1 MNYRFSMAGRLLAAI
16 AGSAAIALTFS
27 ISPTLALD
35 PFRTE
40 NRHEIGDRTATAFRT
55 LFEQGNYQEALRKL
69 QQAEQ
74 TEPNEPLVYAMQGA
88 LAYLDEDWDRLNNYA
103 TRTRTAAE
111 SLLTENPLRGNLYI
125 AVGHFLEGGYII
137 STEGTLRGVPKAMG
151 KLREVFKHFDA
162 AEKIEANDPE
172 LNLIKG
178 FMDLMLA
185 VNLPFANADDAIAR
199 LENYAAPSYLAYR
212 GIAVGHRDLDNVDQ
226 ALSAVNRALEI
237 TPDNPELFYLKGQIL
252 VKKGNDLDNMELL
265 QQAESH
271 FQTALVQSEEKFPET
286 LRRQLQ
292 RERDRNVRK
301 MQELAA
307 ASR

>member
-1 MNYRFSMAGRLLAAI
+1 MNYRFSIAGRMLVAI
-16 AGSAAIALTFS
+16 AGTAAIALTFN

-40 NRHEIGDRTATAFRT
+40 NRQEIGDHTEAAFKA

-88 LAYLDEDWDRLNNYA
+88 LAYLDEDWDRLNDYA

-111 SLLTENPLRGNLYI
+111 ALLSDNPLRGNLYL

-137 STEGTLRGVPKAMG
+137 SAEGTLQGVPKAMG
-151 KLREVFKHFDA
+151 KLREVFKYFDA
-162 AEKIEANDPE
+162 AAKIEANDPE

-199 LENYAAPSYLAYR
+199 LENYAAPAYLAYR
-212 GIAVGHRDLDNVDQ
+212 GMAVGYRDLDDVDK
-226 ALSAVNRALEI
+226 ALVAVNRAIEL
-237 TPDNPELFYLKGQIL
+237 TPNNPELFYLKGQIL
-252 VKKGNDLDNMELL
+252 VKKGNDQKNMELL
-265 QQAESH
+265 QQAESN
-271 FQTALVQSEEKFPET
+271 FQTALVDSDEKFPQT

-301 MQELAA
+301 MQELEA

>member
-40 NRHEIGDRTATAFRT
+40 NRHEIGDHTAAAFRT
-55 LFEQGNYQEALRKL
+55 LFERGNYQEALRQL

-103 TRTRTAAE
+103 TRTRTTAQ

-137 STEGTLRGVPKAMG
+137 STEGTLRGVPRAMG

-162 AEKIEANDPE
+162 AAKLEPNDPE

-185 VNLPFANADDAIAR
+185 VNLPFASADDAIAR
-199 LENYAAPSYLAYR
+199 LENYAGPSYLAYR
-212 GIAVGHRDLDNVDQ
+212 GIAVGYRDLDDVDN
-226 ALSAVNRALEI
+226 ALAAVNRALEI
-237 TPDNPELFYLKGQIL
+237 TPNNPELFYLKGQIL
-252 VKKGNDLDNMELL
+252 VKKGNSLKNMELL
-265 QQAESH
+265 EQAESN
-271 FQTALVQSEEKFPET
+271 FQTALVQAEEQFPET

-292 RERDRNVRK
+292 LERDRNVRK

>member
-16 AGSAAIALTFS
+16 AGTAAITLTFS
-27 ISPTLALD
+27 VSPTWALD

-40 NRHEIGDRTATAFRT
+40 NRHEIGAHTEDAFRT
-55 LFEQGNYQEALRKL
+55 LFEQGNYQAALTKL

-74 TEPNEPLVYAMQGA
+74 TEPNEPLVYAMQAA

-103 TRTRTAAE
+103 TRTRTTAE
-111 SLLTENPLRGNLYI
+111 SLVTENPLRGNLYI
-125 AVGHFLEGGYII
+125 AVGHFLEGAHLL
-137 STEGTLRGVPKAMG
+137 STEGTLGGVPKAMG
-151 KLREVFKHFDA
+151 KLREVFQHFDA
-162 AEKIEANDPE
+162 AKQIEANDPE
-172 LNLIKG
+172 LNLMKG

-185 VNLPFANADDAIAR
+185 ANLPFANAEEAIAR

-212 GIAVGHRDLDNVDQ
+212 GIALGYRDLNQLDQ
-226 ALSAVNRALEI
+226 ALSSVNKALEI
-237 TPDNPELFYLKGQIL
+237 TPNNPELFYLKGQIL
-252 VKKGNDLDNMELL
+252 VNKGNDLKDMELL

-271 FQTALVQSEEKFPET
+271 FQTALAQANEQFPER

-301 MQELAA
+301 MQELAD
-307 ASR
+307 AS

>member
-1 MNYRFSMAGRLLAAI
+1 MNYRFSMAGRLLCAI
-16 AGSAAIALTFS
+16 AGTAAIALTFS

-40 NRHEIGDRTATAFRT
+40 NRHEIGEHTEAAFRT
-55 LFEQGNYQEALRKL
+55 LFEQGNYQEALNKL

-74 TEPNEPLVYAMQGA
+74 SEPNEPLVYAMQGA
-88 LAYLDEDWDRLNNYA
+88 LAYLDEDWDRLNDYA
-103 TRTRTAAE
+103 TRTRTTAE
-111 SLLTENPLRGNLYI
+111 SLLTENPLRGNLYL
-125 AVGHFLEGGYII
+125 AVGHFLEGAYIL
-137 STEGTLRGVPKAMG
+137 STEGTLRGVPQAMG

-212 GIAVGHRDLDNVDQ
+212 GIALGYRDLEQMEQ

-237 TPDNPELFYLKGQIL
+237 TPNNPELFYLKGQIL
-252 VKKGNDLDNMELL
+252 VKKGNDQNNMELL
-265 QQAESH
+265 QQADSN
-271 FQTALVQSEEKFPET
+271 FQTALAKAQDQFPET